1 MWLIHLLP
9 DGILTWFVNIFLAI
23 GIIAT
28 LVSFFVTILP
38 LLDKYR
44 LPAQVLSVILL
55 TMGVYFKG
63 GYEIET
69 TWRAKVA
76 ELEAKIQVAEQASHQ
91 TTVQVETKIVEKI
104 KYVDRVKWKTKTV
117 IKEVEKV
124 IDAECK
130 VVPDA
135 LNILNSSAR
144 DKVPTPVVTGEI
156 K

>member
-9 DGILTWFVNIFLAI
+9 DGLLVWFVNVFLLL
-23 GIIAT
+23 GILAT
-28 LVSFFVTILP
+28 LASFFVSAIP

-44 LPAQVLSVILL
+44 LPAQFISVILL
-55 TMGVYFKG
+55 ASGVYFKG
-63 GYEIET
+63 GYEIEK

-76 ELEAKIQVAEQASHQ
+76 ELEVKLEVAQNAAKNVN
-91 TTVQVETKIVEKI
+91 VQVETQIVEKI

-130 VVPDA
+130 VAPEA
-135 LNILNSSAR
+135 LTILNSAAQN
-144 DKVPTPVVTGEI
+144 KEPVLTGEI